1 MKLAVTFE
9 NGNIFQHFGHTE
21 NFKIYDIEN
30 GVIKESRVVNSNG
43 AGHGALAGFLK
54 NEGVDVLICGG
65 IGAGA
70 QTALANAGIRLYGG
84 VSGSADEAAD
94 AFLEDRLEYD
104 ANVKSS
110 HHHHHE
116 GGCGEHT
123 CSH

>member
-9 NGNIFQHFGHTE
+9 NGEVFQHFGRTE
-21 NFKIYDIEN
+21 NFKIYDVED

-54 NEGVDVLICGG
+54 NEGVDILICGG

-70 QTALANAGIRLYGG
+70 QTALANAGIQLYGG
-84 VSGSADEAAD
+84 VSGSADEAAA
-94 AFLEDRLEYD
+94 AFLENKLEYNAD
-104 ANVKSS
+104 VKCN

>member
-43 AGHGALAGFLK
+43 TGHGALAGFLK

-104 ANVKSS
+104 ANVKCS

>member
-1 MKLAVTFE
+1 M
-9 NGNIFQHFGHTE
+9 
-21 NFKIYDIEN
+21 
-30 GVIKESRVVNSNG
+30 NSNG
-43 AGHGALAGFLK
+43 TGHGALAGFLK

-104 ANVKSS
+104 ANVKCS

>member
-9 NGNIFQHFGHTE
+9 NGAVFQHFGHTE
-21 NFKIYDIEN
+21 NFKIYDVE
-30 GVIKESRVVNSNG
+30 GGAIKDSRVVNSNG

-70 QTALANAGIRLYGG
+70 QTALADAGIRLYGG
-84 VSGSADEAAD
+84 VSGSADEAVA
-94 AFLEDRLEYD
+94 AFLEDRLEYNAD
-104 ANVKSS
+104 VTCS
-110 HHHHHE
+110 HHHHE

>member
-9 NGNIFQHFGHTE
+9 NGHIFQHFGRTE
-21 NFKIYDIEN
+21 NFKIYDIED
-30 GVIKESRVVNSNG
+30 GAIMESRVVNSNG
-43 AGHGALAGFLK
+43 AGHGALAEFLK

-70 QTALANAGIRLYGG
+70 QTALADAGIQLYGG
-84 VSGSADEAAD
+84 VSGSADEAAA
-94 AFLEDRLEYD
+94 AFLEDRLEYNAD
-104 ANVKSS
+104 ITCN

>member
-43 AGHGALAGFLK
+43 TGHGALAGFLK

-94 AFLEDRLEYD
+94 ALLEDRLEYD
-104 ANVKSS
+104 ANVKCS

>member
-30 GVIKESRVVNSNG
+30 GVIKERRVVNSNG
-43 AGHGALAGFLK
+43 TGHGALAGFLK

-104 ANVKSS
+104 ANVKCS

>member
-104 ANVKSS
+104 ANVKCS
-110 HHHHHE
+110 HHHDHE